1 MRGVDAGG
9 PTVGEGGAG
18 DTGRMPGGWEALG
31 KGRVSGT
38 DSLVWGSFLCPV
50 APSRRGVM
58 TMSLHPLSSH
68 RCPPLGPLCRTH
80 SLSALCLSPL
90 CSETW
95 GRRFETSLPRPSPA
109 AG

>member
-50 APSRRGVM
+50 APSR
-58 TMSLHPLSSH
+58 
-68 RCPPLGPLCRTH
+68 
-80 SLSALCLSPL
+80 
-90 CSETW
+90 
-95 GRRFETSLPRPSPA
+95 
-109 AG
+109 